1 MKKEVLPIGRAAASA
16 PYSPVVRAGDLLFL
30 SGQVAQDEQGQLL
43 EGGFE
48 PQCRKCLEQVK
59 RLMEEAGGDLSYIVK
74 TTVFLAD
81 LANFNRLNEI
91 YREYFPT
98 DRPARTCIQIAAL
111 PLNADVEIEA
121 IAVAPG

>member
-1 MKKEVLPIGRAAASA
+1 
-16 PYSPVVRAGDLLFL
+16 
-30 SGQVAQDEQGQLL
+30 
-43 EGGFE
+43 
-48 PQCRKCLEQVK
+48 
-59 RLMEEAGGDLSYIVK
+59 MEEAGGDLSYIVK